1 MKSKEIKMDINK
13 INAELNTR
21 STRKWANR
29 YGVLGI
35 TLTDELYKEFKEF
48 CATNGYTMSG
58 VIKVLIRN
66 YLNEFKQKEN
76 NE

>member
-1 MKSKEIKMDINK
+1 MDINK
-13 INAELNTR
+13 INTELDIKA
-21 STRKWANR
+21 SRKWVNR

-35 TLTDELYKEFKEF
+35 TLTDDLYKEFKSY
-48 CATNGYTMSG
+48 CAENGYTMSG

-66 YLNEFKQKEN
+66 YLIETKQKES

>member
-1 MKSKEIKMDINK
+1 MDINK
-13 INAELNTR
+13 INEELNIK

-35 TLTDELYKEFKEF
+35 TLTDELYQEFKEF
-48 CATNGYTMSG
+48 CATKGYTMSG
-58 VIKVLIRN
+58 VIKILIRN
-66 YLNEFKQKEN
+66 YLKECKQKEQI